1 MKRKKE
7 GLSIVYLLVPLVFI
21 FLVVLVY
28 QILTLTSFNYSMDII
43 HFVLLSN
50 SKFSLISISFLLLFF
65 IYFIFQEKIQFD
77 FMHSENFAVQ
87 SVKTLRS
94 KRKNYLSIYS
104 DGRTKLNRKNI
115 QYLIKDIPRH
125 GYLNYTNR
133 NSLTKEYF
141 KLSKQSIS
149 NETNLYLVLSETG
162 SPASEILS
170 LFTHKEY
177 NHISLSFD
185 RSLYTMISY
194 NGGNGYQQPG
204 LNTESL
210 SSLNQKENSRLLV
223 YSLKVDK
230 ENRIKILN
238 RIEQINRE
246 GSAYN
251 VLGLLTNV
259 SVRSNM
265 MYCSQFAYEML
276 EEIDQN
282 FFLPSQDKIK
292 PTDFIEYDDKKQ
304 LTFEYKINFSKN
316 KEQVIS

>member
-7 GLSIVYLLVPLVFI
+7 GLSILYLLVPLVFI
-21 FLVVLVY
+21 FLITLVY
-28 QILTLTSFNYSMDII
+28 QMFTLTSFNYSIDII
-43 HFVLLSN
+43 HFILLSN
-50 SKFSLISISFLLLFF
+50 SKFALTSISFLLLFF

-77 FMHSENFAVQ
+77 FIHPDHFAIQ

-94 KRKNYLSIYS
+94 KRKNYQSIYS
-104 DGRTKLNRKNI
+104 DGKTKLNRKNI
-115 QYLIKDIPRH
+115 GYLIKDIPRH

-133 NSLTKEYF
+133 NSLTEEYF
-141 KLSKQSIS
+141 KLSKQSI
-149 NETNLYLVLSETG
+149 NDETNLYLVLSETG

-185 RSLYTMISY
+185 RSLYTMVSY

-204 LNTESL
+204 LNTECL
-210 SSLNQKENSRLLV
+210 ASLNQKENSRLLV

-230 ENRIKILN
+230 EDRFKILN
-238 RIEQINRE
+238 RLKQINTE

-251 VLGLLTNV
+251 ILGLLTNV

-282 FFLPSQDKIK
+282 FFVPIEDKIK
-292 PTDFIEYDDKKQ
+292 PTDFIEYDEDKT
-304 LTFEYKINFSKN
+304 LTFEYKINFSEN
-316 KEQVIS
+316 NEQIVS